1 MSKRASGASN
11 GNSRA
16 SKLPA
21 VLADAGPD
29 AFRDTFVAIAGA
41 RAVIAATQTG
51 LVDALAQRPAT
62 AEELAQRLGLELA
75 GVQALLAALAAMGYL
90 EAGEDGRYRPATAAA
105 QLISDD
111 PESLAHFVGAYSAH
125 AWEMLGGLEQT
136 LRRRRAA
143 ASHTRPAGD
152 PFWEAYVRGLFELTR
167 GEHEQNACLVPVSAP
182 RLLLD
187 VAGGH
192 GAFAM
197 EMCRRFPQLRAT
209 VLDLPASVAVGR
221 RIVAEEGFAERVSFR
236 EGDALAAPLG
246 EGLDVLSM
254 FNLLHHLD
262 AEAVPML
269 LVRAHGGLR
278 PGGCL
283 VIGETERSEP
293 GQPPSLTGALSG
305 LVYFA
310 SSGTRNYSR
319 AEIGAWL
326 ASAGFASV
334 EVHRNERS
342 PWRLLY
348 LARA

>member
-1 MSKRASGASN
+1 M
-11 GNSRA
+11 
-16 SKLPA
+16 
-21 VLADAGPD
+21 
-29 AFRDTFVAIAGA
+29 
-41 RAVIAATQTG
+41 
-51 LVDALAQRPAT
+51 
-62 AEELAQRLGLELA
+62 
-75 GVQALLAALAAMGYL
+75 QALLAALAAMGYL
-90 EAGEDGRYRPATAAA
+90 QTSADGRYRPAAAGA
-105 QLISDD
+105 QLIGDS
-111 PESLAHFVGAYSAH
+111 PHSLAHFVGAYSAQ
-125 AWEMLGGLEQT
+125 AWEMLGGLEQL
-136 LRRRRAA
+136 LRRREAP
-143 ASHTRPAGD
+143 ASHARPVGD
-152 PFWEAYVRGLFELTR
+152 PFWEPYVRGLFELTR
-167 GEHEQNACLVPVSAP
+167 SEHEQNARLVPVSTP

-209 VLDLPASVAVGR
+209 VLDLPASAAVGR
-221 RIVAEEGFAERVSFR
+221 RIVAEEGFTERVSFR
-236 EGDALAAPLG
+236 EGDALEAPLG

-262 AEAVPML
+262 ADAVPAL
-269 LVRAHGGLR
+269 LARAHRALR

-305 LVYFA
+305 LVYFV

-319 AEIGAWL
+319 AEIGSWL
-326 ASAGFASV
+326 SSAGFARV

-342 PWRLLY
+342 AWRLLY